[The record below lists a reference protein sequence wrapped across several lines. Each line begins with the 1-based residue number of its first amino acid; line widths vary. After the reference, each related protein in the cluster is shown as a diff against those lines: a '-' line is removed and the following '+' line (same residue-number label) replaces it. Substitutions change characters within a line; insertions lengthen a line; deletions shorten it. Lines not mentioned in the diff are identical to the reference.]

1 MNDFGYGESTSNFT
15 VPTDSW
21 EAEFHDYVARKSTMS
36 GEMDLIAY
44 WKSQPET
51 PLRIVALQIL
61 NVPATSAPVER
72 IFSMCGNPHEQRS
85 SRMLYFALTNA
96 AKRSGAMFDEDCMEM
111 YEHCS

>member
-1 MNDFGYGESTSNFT
+1 MNDFGYVDSMSNFT
-15 VPTDSW
+15 APTDSW

-61 NVPATSAPVER
+61 NVPASSAPVER
-72 IFSMCGNPHEQRS
+72 FFSMCGNPHKQ
-85 SRMLYFALTNA
+85 T
-96 AKRSGAMFDEDCMEM
+96 
-111 YEHCS
+111 

>member
-1 MNDFGYGESTSNFT
+1 MNDFRYGESTSNFT

-36 GEMDLIAY
+36 GEMDLVAY

-61 NVPATSAPVER
+61 NVPASSAPVER
-72 IFSMCGNPHEQRS
+72 IFCSVWKHLRDD
-85 SRMLYFALTNA
+85 L
-96 AKRSGAMFDEDCMEM
+96 DEDCMEM